1 MTPSELATLA
11 DDYWRIYQER
21 LAADK
26 VSKDLKSQESKLEAR
41 LIAEMREND
50 MTSVGG
56 RTVRLAIDVEPEY
69 TPAVTDWQEVHAHI
83 LATQDFSLLEKRIGR
98 AACKERW
105 AANETVPGVSKFP
118 GWKLRKSEVKK

>member
-1 MTPSELATLA
+1 MTPGELAKLA
-11 DDYWRIYQER
+11 DDYWKTYNER

-26 VSKDLKSQESKLEAR
+26 VVKELKSQESKLEAR

-50 MTSVGG
+50 LTSVGG

-69 TPAVTDWQEVHAHI
+69 TPAVTNWEEFYQNI
-83 LATQDFSLLEKRIGR
+83 LDTKDFSFLEKRPGK

-105 AANETVPGVSKFP
+105 AAGETIPGVSKFP
-118 GWKLRKSEVKK
+118 VWKLRKSEVKK